1 MWSSLSSPK
10 LRLSPWT
17 RESCKEGRRVGFMN
31 VRGARAAGGGDK
43 GEAAR
48 ASAVSPRP
56 LVPSLIP
63 SDGGVS
69 RLLPLAAP
77 LVQTVEP
84 EEPTCR
90 PATCPHLLRP
100 QPTRFLLRLREGKG
114 KGRLSNADRL
124 RPLLLDPCCRRH
136 REIKLATV

>member
-1 MWSSLSSPK
+1 
-10 LRLSPWT
+10 
-17 RESCKEGRRVGFMN
+17 MN

-43 GEAAR
+43 GEAAQ

-84 EEPTCR
+84 EEPPSLTHTC
-90 PATCPHLLRP
+90 TCAHTLWHTQILIIAPDP
-100 QPTRFLLRLREGKG
+100 QGSLYRGK
-114 KGRLSNADRL
+114 LSSSDT
-124 RPLLLDPCCRRH
+124 H
-136 REIKLATV
+136 

>member
-1 MWSSLSSPK
+1 
-10 LRLSPWT
+10 
-17 RESCKEGRRVGFMN
+17 MN

-90 PATCPHLLRP
+90 SALVPTC
-100 QPTRFLLRLREGKG
+100 F
-114 KGRLSNADRL
+114 
-124 RPLLLDPCCRRH
+124 DPSPPFSCCG
-136 REIKLATV
+136 